1 MASILII
8 EDDQSIADLLSFM
21 VEREGHVVEAFADGD
36 AAWRHIAASPP
47 PALVLLDAMLPYRDG
62 LTLLADMRALAPWKK
77 VPVIMLTAK
86 SLERDIVRALETG
99 ADDYVIKP
107 FQPQE
112 LMARV
117 RRLIG
122 AGAAR

>member
-8 EDDQSIADLLSFM
+8 EDDESIGELLTFM
-21 VEREGHVVEAFADGD
+21 IEREGHAAELLTDGES
-36 AAWRHIAASPP
+36 ARRHILTTTA

-62 LTLLADMRALAPWKK
+62 LTLLADMRALDEWRA

-86 SLERDIVRALETG
+86 SLERDIVRALEAG
-99 ADDYVIKP
+99 ANDYVIKP

-117 RRLIG
+117 RRLLA

>member
-1 MASILII
+1 MRSMD
-8 EDDQSIADLLSFM
+8 E
-21 VEREGHVVEAFADGD
+21 
-36 AAWRHIAASPP
+36 WR
-47 PALVLLDAMLPYRDG
+47 G
-62 LTLLADMRALAPWKK
+62 

-86 SLERDIVRALETG
+86 SLERDIVRALEIG
-99 ADDYVIKP
+99 ANDYVLKP

-117 RRLIG
+117 RRLLL

>member
-8 EDDQSIADLLSFM
+8 EDDESIAELLRFM
-21 VEREGHVVEAFADGD
+21 VERDGHEAVLLADGG
-36 AAWRHIAASPP
+36 AARQHILTAPP
-47 PALVLLDAMLPYRDG
+47 PTLVLLDAMLPYRDG
-62 LTLLADMRALAPWKK
+62 LALLGDMRASDSWKS

-86 SLERDIVRALETG
+86 SLERDIVRALEAG
-99 ADDYVIKP
+99 ASDYVIKP

-117 RRLIG
+117 RRLLASGG
-122 AGAAR
+122 AR

>member
-8 EDDQSIADLLSFM
+8 EDDLSIADLLTFM
-21 VEREGHVVEAFADGD
+21 VEREGHRAETLADGEV
-36 AAWRHIAASPP
+36 ARRHILVAVAPD
-47 PALVLLDAMLPYRDG
+47 LVLLDAMLPHRDG
-62 LTLLADMRALAPWKK
+62 VALLADMRGRPEWKK

-86 SLERDIVRALETG
+86 SLERDIVCALESG

-112 LMARV
+112 LMARIK
-117 RRLIG
+117 RLLG
-122 AGAAR
+122 AGAPR

>member
-8 EDDQSIADLLSFM
+8 EDDESIGELLKFM
-21 VEREGHVVEAFADGD
+21 VEREGHAAELLTDGES
-36 AAWRHIAASPP
+36 ARRRILTTTA

-62 LTLLADMRALAPWKK
+62 LTLLADMRALDQWRA

-86 SLERDIVRALETG
+86 SLERDIVRALEAG
-99 ADDYVIKP
+99 ANDYVIKP

-117 RRLIG
+117 RRLL
-122 AGAAR
+122 AAEATP

>member
-8 EDDQSIADLLSFM
+8 EDDESIAELLRFM
-21 VEREGHVVEAFADGD
+21 VEREGHDVALLADGG
-36 AAWRHIAASPP
+36 AARQHILTSPP

-62 LTLLADMRALAPWKK
+62 LALLADMRALDKWRG

-86 SLERDIVRALETG
+86 SLERDIVHALEAG
-99 ADDYVIKP
+99 ASDYVLKP

-117 RRLIG
+117 RRLLV

>member
-8 EDDQSIADLLSFM
+8 EDDESIAELLRFM
-21 VEREGHVVEAFADGD
+21 VERDGHEAVLLADGG
-36 AAWRHIAASPP
+36 AARQHILTTAP

-62 LTLLADMRALAPWKK
+62 LALLADMRASDSWKA

-86 SLERDIVRALETG
+86 SLERDIVRALEAG
-99 ADDYVIKP
+99 ASDYVIKP

-117 RRLIG
+117 RRLLAAGG
-122 AGAAR
+122 AR

>member
-8 EDDQSIADLLSFM
+8 EDDESIGELLKFM
-21 VEREGHVVEAFADGD
+21 VEREGHAAELLTDGES
-36 AAWRHIAASPP
+36 ARRRILTTTA

-62 LTLLADMRALAPWKK
+62 LTLLVDMRALDEWRA

-86 SLERDIVRALETG
+86 SLERDIVRALEAG
-99 ADDYVIKP
+99 ANDYVIKP

-117 RRLIG
+117 RRLL
-122 AGAAR
+122 AAEAAP

>member
-8 EDDQSIADLLSFM
+8 EDDQSIAELLRFM
-21 VEREGHVVEAFADGD
+21 VERDGHEVELLADGG
-36 AAWRHIAASPP
+36 AAHLHILTAPA

-62 LTLLADMRALAPWKK
+62 LTLLADMRALDNWRA

-86 SLERDIVRALETG
+86 SLERDIVRALEAG
-99 ADDYVIKP
+99 ASDYVLKP

-117 RRLIG
+117 RRLLVT
-122 AGAAR
+122 GAAR

>member
-8 EDDQSIADLLSFM
+8 EDDESIAELLRFM
-21 VEREGHVVEAFADGD
+21 VEREGHTGAVLTDGS
-36 AAWRHIAASPP
+36 AARQHILTAAP

-62 LTLLADMRALAPWKK
+62 LALLADMRGLDNWRG

-86 SLERDIVRALETG
+86 SLERDIVRALEAG
-99 ADDYVIKP
+99 ASDYVIKP

-117 RRLIG
+117 RRLLVAGG
-122 AGAAR
+122 AR

>member
-8 EDDQSIADLLSFM
+8 EDDESIAELLRFM
-21 VEREGHVVEAFADGD
+21 CEREGHVVELLADG
-36 AAWRHIAASPP
+36 AAAQRHILTSPP

-62 LTLLADMRALAPWKK
+62 LALLADMRALDSWKGI
-77 VPVIMLTAK
+77 PVIMLTAK
-86 SLERDIVRALETG
+86 SLERDIVRALEIG
-99 ADDYVIKP
+99 ANDYVLKP

-117 RRLIG
+117 RRLLV
-122 AGAAR
+122 AGAPR

>member
-8 EDDQSIADLLSFM
+8 EDDESIAELLRFM
-21 VEREGHVVEAFADGD
+21 VERDGHSAQVLTDGG
-36 AAWRHIAASPP
+36 AARQHILTASPP
-47 PALVLLDAMLPYRDG
+47 GLVLLDAMLPYRDG
-62 LTLLADMRALAPWKK
+62 LALLADMRGLDNWRG

-86 SLERDIVRALETG
+86 SLERDIVRALEAG
-99 ADDYVIKP
+99 ASDYVLKP

-117 RRLIG
+117 RRLLV
-122 AGAAR
+122 AGGPR

>member
-8 EDDQSIADLLSFM
+8 EDDESIAELLRFM
-21 VEREGHVVEAFADGD
+21 VERDGHEVELLADGS
-36 AAWRHIAASPP
+36 AAHHHILTAPA

-62 LTLLADMRALAPWKK
+62 LTLLADMRALDNWRA

-86 SLERDIVRALETG
+86 SLERDIVRALEAG
-99 ADDYVIKP
+99 ASDYVLKP

-117 RRLIG
+117 RRLLVT
-122 AGAAR
+122 GAAR

>member
-8 EDDQSIADLLSFM
+8 EDDESIAELLRFM
-21 VEREGHVVEAFADGD
+21 CEREGHAVEALADG
-36 AAWRHIAASPP
+36 AAARQHILTSPP

-62 LTLLADMRALAPWKK
+62 LALLADMRGLDPWKE

-86 SLERDIVRALETG
+86 SLERDIVRALEIG
-99 ADDYVIKP
+99 ASDYVLKP

-117 RRLIG
+117 RRLLV

>member
-8 EDDQSIADLLSFM
+8 EDDESIAELLRFM
-21 VEREGHVVEAFADGD
+21 VERDGHEAVLLADGG
-36 AAWRHIAASPP
+36 AARQHILTMPP

-62 LTLLADMRALAPWKK
+62 LALLADMRASDSWKA

-86 SLERDIVRALETG
+86 SLERDIVRALEAG
-99 ADDYVIKP
+99 ASDYVIKP

-117 RRLIG
+117 RRLL
-122 AGAAR
+122 ATGAAR

>member
-8 EDDQSIADLLSFM
+8 EDDLSIADLLTFM
-21 VEREGHVVEAFADGD
+21 VEREGHRAETLADGEV
-36 AAWRHIAASPP
+36 ARRHILVAVAPD
-47 PALVLLDAMLPYRDG
+47 LVLLDAMLPYRDG
-62 LTLLADMRALAPWKK
+62 VALLADMRGRPEWKK

-86 SLERDIVRALETG
+86 SLERDIVRALESG

-112 LMARV
+112 LMARIK
-117 RRLIG
+117 RLLG
-122 AGAAR
+122 AGAPR

>member
-8 EDDQSIADLLSFM
+8 EDDESIAELLRFM
-21 VEREGHVVEAFADGD
+21 VERDGHEAVLLADGG
-36 AAWRHIAASPP
+36 AARQHILTTPP

-62 LTLLADMRALAPWKK
+62 LALLADMRESDDWKA

-86 SLERDIVRALETG
+86 SLERDIVRALEAG
-99 ADDYVIKP
+99 ASDYVINP

-117 RRLIG
+117 RRLLA
-122 AGAAR
+122 AGGLR

>member
-8 EDDQSIADLLSFM
+8 EDDESIAELLRFM
-21 VEREGHVVEAFADGD
+21 VERDGHEAVLLADGG
-36 AAWRHIAASPP
+36 AARQHILTTPP
-47 PALVLLDAMLPYRDG
+47 PTLVLLDAMLPYRDG
-62 LTLLADMRALAPWKK
+62 LALLADMRASDSWKA

-86 SLERDIVRALETG
+86 SLERDIVRALEAG
-99 ADDYVIKP
+99 ASDYVIKP

-117 RRLIG
+117 RRLLAAGG
-122 AGAAR
+122 AR

>member
-8 EDDQSIADLLSFM
+8 EDDESIAELLRFM
-21 VEREGHVVEAFADGD
+21 CEREGHAVESLIDG
-36 AAWRHIAASPP
+36 AAARQHILTSAP

-62 LTLLADMRALAPWKK
+62 LSLLADMRALEPWKE

-86 SLERDIVRALETG
+86 SLERDIVRALESG
-99 ADDYVIKP
+99 ANDYVLKP

-117 RRLIG
+117 RRLLA

>member
-8 EDDQSIADLLSFM
+8 EDDESIAELLRFM
-21 VEREGHVVEAFADGD
+21 CERDGHGVEVLADG
-36 AAWRHIAASPP
+36 AAARQHILTSTP

-62 LTLLADMRALAPWKK
+62 LALLADMRALDPWRE

-86 SLERDIVRALETG
+86 SLERDIVRALEIG
-99 ADDYVIKP
+99 ANDYVLKP

-117 RRLIG
+117 RRLLVSG
-122 AGAAR
+122 PAR

>member
-8 EDDQSIADLLSFM
+8 EDDESIAELLRFM
-21 VEREGHVVEAFADGD
+21 AERDGHTVEALADG
-36 AAWRHIAASPP
+36 AAARQHILTSAPP
-47 PALVLLDAMLPYRDG
+47 NLVLLDAMLPYRDG
-62 LTLLADMRALAPWKK
+62 LALLADMRSMDEWRG

-86 SLERDIVRALETG
+86 SLERDIVRALEIG
-99 ADDYVIKP
+99 ANDYVLKP

-117 RRLIG
+117 RRLLQ